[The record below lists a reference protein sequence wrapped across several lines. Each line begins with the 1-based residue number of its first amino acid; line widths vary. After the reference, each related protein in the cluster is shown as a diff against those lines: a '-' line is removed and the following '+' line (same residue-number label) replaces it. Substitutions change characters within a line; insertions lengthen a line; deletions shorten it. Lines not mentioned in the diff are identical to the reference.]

1 MLFLLLRFLDGDLIF
16 QVAGAW
22 ISLLWFAL
30 IFASLQMRGRG
41 WRIAALALLLLTFVL
56 AQAGAH
62 WAIEAWQAW
71 YHAPLA
77 PHMPLEMGTRL

>member
-1 MLFLLLRFLDGDLIF
+1 MFWFLLRFLDGDLVF
-16 QVAGAW
+16 QVAGSA

-41 WRIAALALLLLTFVL
+41 WRIAALALLLVTFVL

-62 WAIEAWQAW
+62 WGIEAWQAW

-77 PHMPLEMGTRL
+77 PHMPLKML